1 MFQVLVGE
9 RVELSCG
16 VNTTQCGP
24 YHSVKWYYC
33 SNQL

>member
-1 MFQVLVGE
+1 MFQVLVGN

-24 YHSVKWYYC
+24 YHSVKWYT
-33 SNQL
+33 LL